1 MSEPTQPKS
10 CFECGC
16 PLAGKAKGFTL
27 GCGDP
32 RTAKYAIILEAP
44 GKDEVAFSL
53 KPNPARSF
61 LSTGDECDRE
71 LAIRKRDY
79 AEIDSRYI
87 RLGVPVVGATGAALQ
102 FWVWP
107 KLGIKR
113 EECYI
118 DNTIRCLPPKG
129 KNGEAY
135 PTGEDRK
142 EAEKLCRQYDRI
154 GDFKPDVAVVS
165 IHPASILREI
175 TPLPLLVKDFEKVR
189 DFTSQS
195 RRVVTLLGGKAAH
208 AFLRYASNV
217 TKWRGHYA
225 GLPGDWC
232 ETYKSNFDYQR
243 KRKVKEKVKME
254 ITSLEACKKWKRYRG
269 GKVPTCG
276 CLPCWYKYHIKHKET
291 V

>member
-10 CFECGC
+10 CEGC
-16 PLAGKAKGFTL
+16 PLYGKAKGFVL

-32 RTAKYAIILEAP
+32 RSAKYAIILEAP
-44 GKDEVAFSL
+44 GKDEVAFQL
-53 KPNPARSF
+53 RPNPNRAF
-61 LSTGDECDRE
+61 LRTAEECDQE

-79 AEIDSRYI
+79 PDVEERYL
-87 RLGVPVVGATGAALQ
+87 RTGVPVVGATGAALQ

-142 EAEKLCRQYDRI
+142 EAEKFCRQYDRLHH
-154 GDFKPDVAVVS
+154 FRPDTLVFS
-165 IHPASILREI
+165 LHPAGILREI
-175 TPLPLLVKDFEKVR
+175 TPLPLVVKDFEKVR
-189 DFTSQS
+189 DFTAQG
-195 RRVVTLLGGKAAH
+195 RRVLALLGGKATH
-208 AFLRYASNV
+208 AFARYGSNV

-232 ETYKSNFDYQR
+232 ETYQGDFEYQR
-243 KRKVKEKVKME
+243 KRKVKEKVKM
-254 ITSLEACKKWKRYRG
+254 TKRRR
-269 GKVPTCG
+269 K
-276 CLPCWYKYHIKHKET
+276 
-291 V
+291 